1 MLCYCCAANVR
12 TSCLIDFTI
21 SRFCLFVFRLEYFR
35 CTAVEFYIVH
45 ELCSQ
50 LCTSQLGYGWHSLLG
65 KHCSLDWSGSKKW
78 ARSCADKNQFLWMR
92 SRNSKHCSQPFLT
105 CNSIAHQF
113 RVNRCKWKI
122 EECSW
127 FLHSAKSCHP
137 WWVSEHVLW
146 IRDISNTDT
155 LGYSTNEAVGG
166 FLSLSLAPGAKLP
179 LDLSG

>member
-1 MLCYCCAANVR
+1 MSHWFHHKQILPVCFQVR
-12 TSCLIDFTI
+12 
-21 SRFCLFVFRLEYFR
+21 VFP
-35 CTAVEFYIVH
+35 V
-45 ELCSQ
+45 
-50 LCTSQLGYGWHSLLG
+50 
-65 KHCSLDWSGSKKW
+65 HCSGVLHSTWVVLPALHISAGIWVAFFAWKTLSGSKKW